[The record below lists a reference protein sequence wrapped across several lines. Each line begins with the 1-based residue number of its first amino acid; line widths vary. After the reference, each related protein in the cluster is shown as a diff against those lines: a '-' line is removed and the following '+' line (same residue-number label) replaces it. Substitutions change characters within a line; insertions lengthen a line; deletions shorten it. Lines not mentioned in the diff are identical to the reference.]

1 MKILSQPV
9 ASSASE
15 RYFSAAKF
23 ASGNGSR
30 SRQGVETTRKLVR
43 VRQALRQQ
51 AQELMEHELK
61 SVYTAE
67 GLEQRDPDYKP
78 SEEEL
83 ELCRLASASSSSAS
97 AGSEVPNP
105 FALNV
110 ADEVPVVLVVVDP

>member
-1 MKILSQPV
+1 
-9 ASSASE
+9 
-15 RYFSAAKF
+15 
-23 ASGNGSR
+23 
-30 SRQGVETTRKLVR
+30 
-43 VRQALRQQ
+43 
-51 AQELMEHELK
+51 MEHELK

-97 AGSEVPNP
+97 SSSASSSSASAGSEVPNP